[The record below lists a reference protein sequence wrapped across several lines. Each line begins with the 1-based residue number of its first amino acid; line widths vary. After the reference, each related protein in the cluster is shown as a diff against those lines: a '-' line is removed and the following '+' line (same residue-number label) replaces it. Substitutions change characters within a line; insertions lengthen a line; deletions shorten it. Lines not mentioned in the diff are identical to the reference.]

1 MKKSLN
7 SLLLL
12 LLVPGMLSAA
22 TESNYDTSKS
32 QANIYITR
40 FNMYNDYIETGSSI
54 PYEFDGNNK
63 VRNGFINGGL
73 VNKKEVELSTHD
85 NASYLFTGAS
95 YFTMTE
101 EGNNVYNVKT
111 NKIDLLSKIENS
123 GTRVTDFVMPTVRVT
138 GTGTRTN
145 PWEFIRKYKVAFNGN
160 SSTNGSMDTIVCDT
174 GISCKLPSN
183 AYRKTGYTF
192 MGWTLKPNDDNVIN
206 DGNSVNFTDI
216 PKDNVVILYA
226 KWKANNYTI
235 SFDGN
240 GYSSG
245 DTASVACTYDQNCV
259 LPKNGFSKTG
269 YTFKGWANS
278 RTGNVIFNNGVTV
291 KNVTSNPNA
300 TVKLYAIWEAN
311 KYTIKFD
318 KNSSEAAGNVGSIMC
333 TYDQRCTLPANS
345 FTRVGATF
353 DGWSITNNSATK
365 YKDKDYVLNLT
376 SKPNDTYTLYANW
389 KMNTYNISYNVG
401 SGSLGNF
408 HPNTVKY
415 GEVINISHPSY
426 SCYTFTGW
434 SISGHNTTYAKSGNN
449 SSNVSSSVG
458 STSNDLYFKNLAT
471 NGTVTFTAN
480 WRNDCP
486 IYEPPSSGG
495 NSGGGGS
502 SYCDVECEMHKRSE
516 NWHKATTKEEK
527 DALAAENEE
536 LYKQL
541 PACKSGGCERAT
553 DGTVTKNGNC
563 VYSGVKKTC

>member
-1 MKKSLN
+1 MKKRLN

-22 TESNYDTSKS
+22 SESNYDMSKS

-40 FNMYNDYIETGSSI
+40 FNMYNDYIEIGSSI

-63 VRNGFINGGL
+63 VRNGLINGGL

-85 NASYLFTGAS
+85 NSSYLFTGAS

-111 NKIDLLSKIENS
+111 NKIDLLPKIENS
-123 GTRVTDFVMPTVRVT
+123 GTRITDFVKSGVRVT

-145 PWEFIRKYKVAFNGN
+145 PWEFIRKYKIAFNGN
-160 SSTNGSMDTIVCDT
+160 SSTNGRMDTIVCDT
-174 GISCKLPSN
+174 GTPCKLPSN
-183 AYRKTGYTF
+183 AYKKTGYTF
-192 MGWTLKPNDDNVIN
+192 LGWTSKPNDDNVIN
-206 DGNSVNFTDI
+206 DGNSVNFTNI

-278 RTGNVIFNNGVTV
+278 RTGNVIFNDGVTV

-318 KNSSEAAGNVGSIMC
+318 KNSSEANGNVGSIMC

-365 YKDKDYVLNLT
+365 YKDKDSVLNLT

-434 SISGHNTTYAKSGNN
+434 SISGYNTTYARSGNN

-458 STSNDLYFKNLAT
+458 STSNALYFKNLAT

-480 WRNDCP
+480 WRDDCP
-486 IYEPPSSGG
+486 TYEPPSSGG
-495 NSGGGGS
+495 SSGGGGS
-502 SYCDVECEMHKRSE
+502 SYCDVECQMHKNSE
-516 NWHKATTKEEK
+516 DWHKATTKEEK
-527 DALAAENEE
+527 DALANKNKE
-536 LYKQL
+536 LYEQL
-541 PACKSGGCERAT
+541 PACKSGGCERAGN
-553 DGTVTKNGNC
+553 GTVTKNGDC

>member
-1 MKKSLN
+1 MKKRLN

-22 TESNYDTSKS
+22 SESNYDMSKS

-40 FNMYNDYIETGSSI
+40 FNMYNDYIEIGSSI

-63 VRNGFINGGL
+63 VRNGLINGGL

-85 NASYLFTGAS
+85 NSSYLFTGAS

-111 NKIDLLSKIENS
+111 NKIDLLPKIENS
-123 GTRVTDFVMPTVRVT
+123 GTRITDFVKSGVRVT

-145 PWEFIRKYKVAFNGN
+145 PWEFIRKYKIAFNGN
-160 SSTNGSMDTIVCDT
+160 SSTNGRMDTIVCDT
-174 GISCKLPSN
+174 GTLCKLPSN

-192 MGWTLKPNDDNVIN
+192 LGWTSKPNDDNVIN
-206 DGNSVNFTDI
+206 DGNSVNFTNI

-278 RTGNVIFNNGVTV
+278 RTGNVIFNDGVTV

-318 KNSSEAAGNVGSIMC
+318 KNSSEANGNVGSIMC

-365 YKDKDYVLNLT
+365 YKDKDSVLNLT

-426 SCYTFTGW
+426 SCYTFAGW
-434 SISGHNTTYAKSGNN
+434 SISGHNTTYARSGNN

-458 STSNDLYFKNLAT
+458 STSNALYFKNLAT

-480 WRNDCP
+480 WRDDCP
-486 IYEPPSSGG
+486 TYEPPSSGG
-495 NSGGGGS
+495 SSGGGGS
-502 SYCDVECEMHKRSE
+502 SYCDVECQMHKNSE
-516 NWHKATTKEEK
+516 DWHKATTKEEK
-527 DALAAENEE
+527 DALANKNKE
-536 LYKQL
+536 LYEQL
-541 PACKSGGCERAT
+541 PACKSGGCERAGN
-553 DGTVTKNGNC
+553 GTVTKTGDC